1 MEMKLMK
8 DMGTKRQ
15 VDPEQT
21 HTNVQK
27 QVKHVLFHCS
37 SVQVKNSLWNLTAW
51 VWISHQ
57 LCDLGASYLR
67 SILYALVSLSLKWE

>member
-1 MEMKLMK
+1 MK

-21 HTNVQK
+21 HKNVQK

-37 SVQVKNSLWNLTAW
+37 VQVKD
-51 VWISHQ
+51 I
-57 LCDLGASYLR
+57 
-67 SILYALVSLSLKWE
+67 VSGI

>member
-21 HTNVQK
+21 HKNVQK

-37 SVQVKNSLWNLTAW
+37 SVRVKD
-51 VWISHQ
+51 I
-57 LCDLGASYLR
+57 
-67 SILYALVSLSLKWE
+67 VSGI

>member
-21 HTNVQK
+21 HKNVQK
-27 QVKHVLFHCS
+27 QFSPFCAVWKAILRGLRRY
-37 SVQVKNSLWNLTAW
+37 KRNSGGRYKTEKDT
-51 VWISHQ
+51 SE
-57 LCDLGASYLR
+57 
-67 SILYALVSLSLKWE
+67 ALENTFQQN